1 MTDKKSFEYFLL
13 RYVPN
18 PLREEFVNVGLVMT
32 ESGGDGGG
40 FAGVHFTADWR
51 RARSLDPN
59 VDIEI
64 LEALGR
70 EVEQRL
76 RIVDQRALLLH
87 HMMDSYSNAIQLSAV
102 WRCTADD
109 PEQEL
114 RKLALKLVEAP
125 VVWSPEQEVPRTSG
139 RRWIRAQMSG
149 AFRAAGVWDFMLKDV
164 AVSPYTNETDDFTV
178 DFGYAIGNDIKL
190 FHAVSLVD
198 VGQESRMF
206 PLRVAKIKPRMAEMR
221 KGRPAFT
228 AVVEDHFP
236 EEDRAVRMVLA
247 FMKDEEIR
255 IARVREMEEIAR
267 VARMELGV

>member
-1 MTDKKSFEYFLL
+1 MSDRRNFEYFLL

-18 PLREEFVNVGLVMT
+18 VVREEFVNIGLVMT

-51 RARSLDPN
+51 RARGLDPN
-59 VDIEI
+59 IDIEV

-87 HMMDSYSNAIQLSAV
+87 QMMDSYSNAIQLSAIR
-102 WRCTADD
+102 RCTGDD
-109 PEQEL
+109 PEAEL
-114 RKLALKLVEAP
+114 RRLARELVEAP
-125 VVWSPEQEVPRTSG
+125 TAWSAEKELVRTSG
-139 RRWIRAQMSG
+139 RRWLRAQMSG
-149 AFRAAGVWDFMLKDV
+149 AFRDAGVWDFILKDLPM
-164 AVSPYTNETDDFTV
+164 SPYTNESDDFTV
-178 DFGYAIGNDIKL
+178 DFGYAMGDEIKL
-190 FHAVSLVD
+190 FHAVSLVEI
-198 VGQESRMF
+198 GQESRMF
-206 PLRVAKIKPRMAEMR
+206 PLRVAKIKPNMAQMR
-221 KGRPAFT
+221 KGKPVFT
-228 AVVEDHFP
+228 AVVEDSFP

-255 IARVREMEEIAR
+255 VARAREMDEIAR